1 MSTTPISLVD
11 VANDSRQDV
20 PRKATQERSGVEAV
34 ESVAAAPPVGNAANK
49 RPTLMDVAKDNT
61 MPASSS
67 LMQVAASTPST
78 TTSTTAPTLMS
89 VAAAPPKTLLSTVDV
104 AAPRKSLVASVAS
117 ASSDPS
123 ALVAVAHNL
132 RQDPT
137 STFGKS
143 VQLTDVAAKMDK
155 ERDVEIT
162 AALHASSVAVR
173 AENDQVAKQVLPQL
187 VKDVKQQVETKI
199 AKAVL
204 IETAAEVQRDQ
215 ARTKAVLQ
223 ACAVEAKKEVPVV
236 LSSPSPTYS
245 QDYEDEVVEA
255 VKATK
260 KGGRNDNQ
268 RDVEGPAEIER
279 TATSSDK
286 GHREFLLAVFRGN
299 MQKLRAMIESDGD
312 LVHATDQHGWN
323 GLHWAASQGHGD
335 VLKFLLQIGA
345 VAHAAEPVNLWS
357 PLHVAVIRA
366 HVPCV
371 KLLLDHGGAAVSV
384 TQKDVYGDRP
394 IDCAVNLTGRL
405 RTQMLALLDR

>member
-20 PRKATQERSGVEAV
+20 PRKATEERSGVEAV

-67 LMQVAASTPST
+67 LMQVTLAASTPST
-78 TTSTTAPTLMS
+78 TTSTTAPSLMS

-143 VQLTDVAAKMDK
+143 VKVTDVAAKMDK
-155 ERDVEIT
+155 ERDVEIA

-215 ARTKAVLQ
+215 ARAKAVLQ
-223 ACAVEAKKEVPVV
+223 ACAVEAKKEVPAV

-245 QDYEDEVVEA
+245 
-255 VKATK
+255 
-260 KGGRNDNQ
+260 Q

>member
-20 PRKATQERSGVEAV
+20 PRKATEERSGIEAV

-78 TTSTTAPTLMS
+78 TTSTTAPSLMS

-223 ACAVEAKKEVPVV
+223 ACAVEAKKEVPAV

-245 QDYEDEVVEA
+245 
-255 VKATK
+255 
-260 KGGRNDNQ
+260 Q

>member
-20 PRKATQERSGVEAV
+20 PRKATEERSGVEAV

-78 TTSTTAPTLMS
+78 TTSTTAPSLMS

-223 ACAVEAKKEVPVV
+223 ACAVEAKKEVPAV

-245 QDYEDEVVEA
+245 
-255 VKATK
+255 
-260 KGGRNDNQ
+260 Q

>member
-20 PRKATQERSGVEAV
+20 PRKATEERSGVEAV

-78 TTSTTAPTLMS
+78 TTSTTAPSLMS

-215 ARTKAVLQ
+215 ARAKAVLQ
-223 ACAVEAKKEVPVV
+223 ACAVEAKKEVPAV

-245 QDYEDEVVEA
+245 
-255 VKATK
+255 
-260 KGGRNDNQ
+260 Q

>member
-34 ESVAAAPPVGNAANK
+34 ESVAAAPPVGNAVNK

-78 TTSTTAPTLMS
+78 TTSTTAPSLMS

-117 ASSDPS
+117 TSSDPS

-143 VQLTDVAAKMDK
+143 VKVTDVAAKMDK

-215 ARTKAVLQ
+215 ARAKAVLQ
-223 ACAVEAKKEVPVV
+223 ACAVEVKKEVP
-236 LSSPSPTYS
+236 
-245 QDYEDEVVEA
+245 A
-255 VKATK
+255 
-260 KGGRNDNQ
+260 
-268 RDVEGPAEIER
+268 RDVEGPAEVER

-286 GHREFLLAVFRGN
+286 GHREFLVAVFRGN

-405 RTQMLALLDR
+405 RTQMLALLER

>member
-20 PRKATQERSGVEAV
+20 PRKATEERSGVEAV
-34 ESVAAAPPVGNAANK
+34 ESVAAAPPVGNAVNK

-78 TTSTTAPTLMS
+78 TASTTAPSLMS

-155 ERDVEIT
+155 ERDVEIA

-215 ARTKAVLQ
+215 ARAKAVLQ
-223 ACAVEAKKEVPVV
+223 ACAVEAKKEVPAV

-245 QDYEDEVVEA
+245 
-255 VKATK
+255 
-260 KGGRNDNQ
+260 Q

>member
-67 LMQVAASTPST
+67 LIQVAASTPST
-78 TTSTTAPTLMS
+78 TTSTTAPSLMS

-143 VQLTDVAAKMDK
+143 VKLTDVAAKMDK

-223 ACAVEAKKEVPVV
+223 ACAVEAKKEVPAV

-245 QDYEDEVVEA
+245 
-255 VKATK
+255 
-260 KGGRNDNQ
+260 Q

-279 TATSSDK
+279 TVTSSDK